1 MQLAVY
7 FWPGYHENMRW
18 GWDERGW
25 DGWMAS
31 QAPWTR
37 VWASSGS
44 WWWTGEPGMLQSMG
58 SQRVRH
64 DWATELNWPWEIQRE
79 GPWSG
84 LPIPVES
91 LEPSRTPWPKAVL
104 RAFWD
109 EPVNME
115 NFLYRKFHQLLQWFY
130 HSTVFEEK
138 IFKCERKEP
147 SKWKQLWKGYSN
159 FIWRVC
165 YHLTHAHGLFESDR
179 NCHINLCNT
188 NFVNNN

>member
-1 MQLAVY
+1 MREDEMVGWHPRLH
-7 FWPGYHENMRW
+7 GHEF
-18 GWDERGW
+18 E
-25 DGWMAS
+25 
-31 QAPWTR
+31 QAPG
-37 VWASSGS
+37 VGDGQGS
-44 WWWTGEPGMLQSMG
+44 LACCSLWGHKESDT
-58 SQRVRH
+58 
-64 DWATELNWPWEIQRE
+64 TERLNWTDHEKYRE